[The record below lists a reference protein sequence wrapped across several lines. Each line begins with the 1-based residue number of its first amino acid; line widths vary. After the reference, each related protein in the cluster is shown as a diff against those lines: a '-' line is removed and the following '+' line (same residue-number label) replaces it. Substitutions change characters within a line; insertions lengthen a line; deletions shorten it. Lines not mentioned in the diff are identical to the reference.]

1 MQVYTPK
8 VNVNETSL
16 VLKNDR
22 MTTKRELIT
31 ELQKS
36 IRLWEGFKPSPAGA
50 KGIPGLEPIEA
61 AFPNRVLPKGVI
73 HEFLCTVSENA
84 AACDGFLSGLLSV
97 LMDGGGAC
105 LWINR
110 SRQTFPVS
118 LTMFDVA
125 PERIIFMDLTKERD
139 VLWVMEEALKC
150 KGLAAVIAELDG
162 LSMTESRRLQLAAEE
177 SQVTGFVLRT
187 NARNINTT
195 ACVARWQVIPLPS
208 ETEDDLP
215 GVGFPRWQVDLLR
228 VRNGKPGS
236 WIMEWSAD
244 RFTAIPMEDHTGH
257 QRHTGVEV
265 PLRKI
270 G

>member
-1 MQVYTPK
+1 M
-8 VNVNETSL
+8 NER
-16 VLKNDR
+16 K
-22 MTTKRELIT
+22 ELISKLRSDI
-31 ELQKS
+31 LQ
-36 IRLWEGFKPSPAGA
+36 WEGFKPAHAGT
-50 KGIPGLEPIEA
+50 KTVPGLGAIEA
-61 AFPNRVLPKGVI
+61 AFPNGVFPKGVI

-97 LMDGGGAC
+97 LMESGGAC
-105 LWINR
+105 LWASC

-118 LTMFDVA
+118 LVNFGIA
-125 PERIIFMDLTKERD
+125 PERIIFLDLARERD

-150 KGLAAVIAELDG
+150 RGLSAVIAELDG
-162 LSMTESRRLQLAAEE
+162 LSMTESRRLQLAAEN

-195 ACVARWQVIPLPS
+195 ACVARWEITPLPS
-208 ETEDDLP
+208 ETEDGLP

-236 WIMEWSAD
+236 WVMEWAAD
-244 RFTAIPMEDHTGH
+244 RFEQVPTYQQGSKEEHPEIFTI
-257 QRHTGVEV
+257 

>member
-1 MQVYTPK
+1 MESRK
-8 VNVNETSL
+8 
-16 VLKNDR
+16 
-22 MTTKRELIT
+22 ELISK
-31 ELQKS
+31 LQKE
-36 IRLWEGFKPSPAGA
+36 IQLWEGFKPAPPGN

-61 AFPNRVLPKGVI
+61 AFPNGVLPKGVI
-73 HEFLCTVSENA
+73 HEFMGTVKENA

-97 LMDGGGAC
+97 LMNGGGVC

-110 SRQTFPVS
+110 SRQTFALS

-125 PERIIFMDLTKERD
+125 PERIIFMDLTRERD

-150 KGLAAVIAELDG
+150 RGLAAVIAELDG
-162 LSMTESRRLQLAAEE
+162 LTMTESRRLQLAAEE

-195 ACVARWQVIPLPS
+195 ACVARWQVIPMPS
-208 ETEDDLP
+208 QTEDDLP

-236 WIMEWSAD
+236 WIIEWSVD
-244 RFTAIPMEDHTGH
+244 RFATLP
-257 QRHTGVEV
+257 VEV
-265 PLRKI
+265 NRNNEQQTGFEIPLRKI

>member
-1 MQVYTPK
+1 MESRK
-8 VNVNETSL
+8 
-16 VLKNDR
+16 
-22 MTTKRELIT
+22 ELISK
-31 ELQKS
+31 LQKE
-36 IRLWEGFKPSPAGA
+36 IRLWEGFKPAPAGA
-50 KGIPGLEPIEA
+50 KGIPGLGPIEA
-61 AFPNRVLPKGVI
+61 AFPNGVLPKGVI
-73 HEFLCTVSENA
+73 HEFMGSVKENA

-125 PERIIFMDLTKERD
+125 PERIIFMDLSRERD

-150 KGLAAVIAELDG
+150 RGLAAVIAELDG
-162 LSMTESRRLQLAAEE
+162 LSMIESRRLQLAAEE

-195 ACVARWQVIPLPS
+195 ACVARWQVIPMPS
-208 ETEDDLP
+208 QTEDDLP

-228 VRNGKPGS
+228 VRNGKPGN
-236 WIMEWSAD
+236 WVIEWSAD
-244 RFTAIPMEDHTGH
+244 GFTTLSA
-257 QRHTGVEV
+257 GVNTESEEQTAV
-265 PLRKI
+265 EIPLRKI